1 MLCVV
6 SCISE
11 RFLSKK
17 IFVEGRCWLYADC
30 TPGANYFISRLI
42 LRLLLSADLK
52 LPVFLDVDQ
61 GEALCL
67 DKTTKIP

>member
-6 SCISE
+6 SCVSV

-17 IFVEGRCWLYADC
+17 IFVEGRCWLYTDC
-30 TPGANYFISRLI
+30 TPGANHFISRLI

-52 LPVFLDVDQ
+52 LLVFSDVDQ
-61 GEALCL
+61 GEDPCL
-67 DKTTKIP
+67 DKTTKIL